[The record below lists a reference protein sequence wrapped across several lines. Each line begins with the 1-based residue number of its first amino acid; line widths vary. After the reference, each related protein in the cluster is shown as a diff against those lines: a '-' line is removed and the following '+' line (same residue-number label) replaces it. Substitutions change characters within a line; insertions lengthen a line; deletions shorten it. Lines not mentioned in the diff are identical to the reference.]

1 VAPRGQPDRSA
12 PVGEEERL
20 ASLGIHIAD
29 DEQDPG
35 VRAECAR
42 IARSII
48 ARGVRVIGLVP
59 VKPTVAVPPVAV
71 QLGLAM
77 CDLSGAPCAVVDANV
92 HLPALSRIV
101 EENPQREDDEAFFAT
116 RWLHGSLALL
126 TPPHAKEA
134 GAGLPELAR
143 LLTHGRELFAHM
155 LCDLTGFDGL
165 GEHLGA
171 MDLVEGVLLV
181 APAGKIREKDLLRW
195 TREVPATRRLGVL
208 LLGPRKDHDR

>member
-1 VAPRGQPDRSA
+1 VGDRRSA
-12 PVGEEERL
+12 EPQGEELRL
-20 ASLGIHIAD
+20 ASLGIHVAD
-29 DEQDPG
+29 EEQDPG

-42 IARSII
+42 IARSLI

-59 VKPTVAVPPVAV
+59 MKRNVAIPPLAV
-71 QLGLAM
+71 QLGLAL

-92 HLPALSRIV
+92 HLPALSRII
-101 EENPQREDDEAFFAT
+101 EENPQREDDESFFAT
-116 RWLHGSLALL
+116 RWLHKSLALL

-134 GAGLPELAR
+134 GTGLPELSR
-143 LLTHGRELFAHM
+143 LVKHGRELFAHM

-181 APAGKIREKDLLRW
+181 APATKIREKDILRW
-195 TREVPATRRLGVL
+195 TREVPAARRLGVL
-208 LLGPRKDHDR
+208 LQGPRNDHDR